1 MLFPREFINQVRDRF
16 NISEIVRK
24 KVVLKTRGREHTGLC
39 PFHNEKSPSF
49 TVNDEKGFYH
59 CFGCGAHGYIFDF
72 IMQTEGLSFPE
83 AVERLAIEA
92 GMPIPKSD
100 PREKEKYDHL
110 SVLMSCAEA
119 AAKYFQDNLKNTLG
133 ENARRY
139 FAGRGLTEQTIEEFR
154 LGFCPDASGRMQEAL
169 VKQGFTIP
177 QMNEIGLI
185 RNGYEIFRGR
195 AMFPITDSKGRVIA
209 FGGRILEKGEPKYL
223 NSPETPIFHK
233 RRILFGKAIARK
245 YVHELKD
252 IIVTEGYMDTIA
264 LNQAGFKNAVAPLGT
279 SLTDEHLAE
288 LWAMAPEPTLCFDG
302 DNAGKRAAE
311 RAAYLALPLLKP
323 GFSLK
328 FIQLPNGQDPDD
340 VVKSGK
346 GAFAALLADSKPLS
360 EIIFEAEKAKKPI
373 KTPEQQA
380 DLKSRLE
387 ALAAAIKETN
397 ISKKYI
403 DYFRQR
409 LWQEFRQQGQPKN
422 VERSLNISNIVGIEA
437 EKEKILQLEAAVL
450 GLLIA
455 NPRLLKDTNRQE
467 ELSNLEF
474 SHLEI
479 DRLRQNILFSA
490 TCDFESD
497 DFDEEAFKIQTEQF
511 TNGLDGKLASY
522 LNIGKAFPAQW
533 GNPEIAWGKLIE
545 QLTLL
550 LAETDYK
557 NSSDGDDFS
566 EEDFIK
572 LQEMRKQ
579 LAVAKN
585 KISFGD

>member
-1 MLFPREFINQVRDRF
+1 
-16 NISEIVRK
+16 
-24 KVVLKTRGREHTGLC
+24 
-39 PFHNEKSPSF
+39 
-49 TVNDEKGFYH
+49 
-59 CFGCGAHGYIFDF
+59 
-72 IMQTEGLSFPE
+72 
-83 AVERLAIEA
+83 
-92 GMPIPKSD
+92 
-100 PREKEKYDHL
+100 
-110 SVLMSCAEA
+110 
-119 AAKYFQDNLKNTLG
+119 
-133 ENARRY
+133 
-139 FAGRGLTEQTIEEFR
+139 
-154 LGFCPDASGRMQEAL
+154 MQEAL
-169 VKQGFTIP
+169 TKQGFNLA

-195 AMFPITDSKGRVIA
+195 AMFPITDGKGRVIA
-209 FGGRILEKGEPKYL
+209 FGGRILDKGEPKYL

-245 YVHELKD
+245 YVHETKD

-279 SLTDEHLAE
+279 SLTDEHLQE
-288 LWAMAPEPTLCFDG
+288 LWGMAAEPTLCFDG

-311 RAAYLALPLLKP
+311 RAAFLALPLLKP

-328 FIQLPNGQDPDD
+328 FIQLPDGQDPDD
-340 VVKSGK
+340 VVKSGS
-346 GAFAALLADSKPLS
+346 GSFTALLAAARPLS

-387 ALAAAIKETN
+387 ALAGAIKESN

-409 LWQEFRQQGQPKN
+409 LWQEFRQQGQTKT
-422 VERSLNISNIVGIEA
+422 VDRSLNLSNIVGIEA

-450 GLLIA
+450 GVIVV
-455 NPRLLKDTNRQE
+455 NPEILKDTNRQE

-474 SHLEI
+474 SNLEI
-479 DRLRQNILFSA
+479 DKLRQNILFSA
-490 TCDFESD
+490 TCDFDSD
-497 DFDEEAFKIQTEQF
+497 DFNEKEFKAQIELYAKS
-511 TNGLDGKLASY
+511 LDGKLASY
-522 LNIGKAFPAQW
+522 VNIGKSFPAKW
-533 GNPEIAWGKLIE
+533 GSAEIAWSKLIE
-545 QLTLL
+545 QLGLL

-557 NSSDGDDFS
+557 NSSNEEDTS
-566 EEDFIK
+566 EEDWNK

-579 LAVAKN
+579 LAEAKN